1 MARKIREVEPEKN
14 RSYER
19 RYENEVLLSAEASDV
34 FAFVVDHTRLSAHMS
49 KPTWMMGGGHM
60 ETSVDSGL
68 GQKVGSHIQM
78 RGKVLGIALSL
89 DEVVTDYEPPRVKVW
104 ETVGQPK
111 LLVIGHYRMKIEV
124 NPKGIYSLLHIL
136 IEYNV
141 PRNQAWLGKL
151 FGRYYAKW
159 CVTQMMRSA
168 SDYFKD
174 SSKH

>member
-1 MARKIREVEPEKN
+1 MEPEKN

-34 FAFVVDHTRLSAHMS
+34 FAFVVDHTRLSSHMS

-68 GQKVGSHIQM
+68 GQKVGSQ
-78 RGKVLGIALSL
+78 
-89 DEVVTDYEPPRVKVW
+89 
-104 ETVGQPK
+104 
-111 LLVIGHYRMKIEV
+111 
-124 NPKGIYSLLHIL
+124 LHIL

-151 FGRYYAKW
+151 FGGYYAKW

-168 SDYFKD
+168 SDYFKE